1 MIPELQLGIGV
12 AAGIHKGWERDWLF
26 WFDRTGDRFPTLD
39 ERIEQAQ
46 QQAQQA
52 QQACVIVFNSE
63 VSIQIIC
70 SFYIGSEIINF
81 VPSLSADSTAIAP
94 L

>member
-52 QQACVIVFNSE
+52 QQALQDLRYRLQQRGIDPDN
-63 VSIQIIC
+63 
-70 SFYIGSEIINF
+70 
-81 VPSLSADSTAIAP
+81 L
-94 L
+94 